1 MPIDKFIIG
10 YTDDKSGYQTN
21 VLPWLLPDNAFE
33 VMKNAY
39 TWRGRVR
46 KRVGSVL
53 MGANANSS
61 RLRIPNIPIVIT
73 APGPSPEIGQVDFNL
88 IPITI
93 AVGMKIEL
101 QGGTNT
107 TFTVVDIAGALL
119 STNPNPPFLTS
130 VTATIAGNVLTITN
144 NTVPLVALPL
154 TINLYPALPVTGI
167 GQYENSATNDETTVA
182 FDTKFAYYYS
192 GTAWVRLTTGA
203 DVWTGTNSDLFWITN
218 YRGVTASENY
228 LWVTNFVPA
237 DGIRYR
243 TSIATAPAQWRKP
256 TLFYSKGTAIT
267 TTNAAGAVPAI
278 PPFFVVP
285 VPLPGDI
292 FIVGSTA
299 LVVPAATGDLLIV
312 PLTTSSPCA
321 QQPGTTI
328 DLATGQLVIIPSATP
343 CLNTSVYYSH
353 NFLIKTARIVLQF
366 KNRLILLNTVEQVGT
381 TDTSFRNRCR
391 YSAVGNP
398 LFASIIGPPAINTS
412 VSFMEDLPGFG
423 NAIDAATQEAIVS
436 AEFLKDRLIVYFER
450 STWELV
456 YTGNQIYPF
465 TWQKINTELGC
476 ESTFSTIPFD
486 KTVLGFGNVGIH
498 SCTGANVVRIDEK
511 IPDLVFGLHNLQA
524 GVDRVV
530 GIRNYQ
536 PEIAIWTYP
545 GGARSTDFPYP
556 NNMLIYNYVNNS
568 WAIFND
574 SYTFFGYYQ
583 TSLTDPSSAAT
594 WGSSNTLW
602 GQTLDLWGGSVG
614 TTNSI
619 KSLRVIGGNQQGWLN
634 ILDYSLSVNAASLQ
648 ITGISAA
655 GGTVNGLVGSNAVFI
670 WSVDHNLEAGDFIA
684 VDSLTGIVISL
695 TTSDVP
701 PLSYNL
707 FRVVGQVATVVSK
720 DQVQVVFNRFNT
732 ITDTPEPIVLT
743 GTYVG
748 QGQITRISLIKID
761 SKDFNLYLGKDYN
774 AYISRI
780 NFMVNRTVNGYIK
793 VNYNLNTASG
803 VSLPQDTSALLGNS
817 QLTTFAYPSVTTN
830 QGIFELAPF
839 EKEQAQLWHSVY
851 LSADGEFIQIQ
862 LVNDNQQPF
871 VFDIDP
877 VTSLTNYSVEQDF
890 QLHSMIIYAQ
900 PTSSGLQ

>member
-10 YTDDKSGYQTN
+10 YTDDKSGFQNN

-46 KRVGSVL
+46 KRIGSVL
-53 MGANANSS
+53 MKGDPNGS
-61 RLRIPNIPIVIT
+61 RLRIPFIPIVIT
-73 APGPSPEIGQVDFNL
+73 AIGPSPQIGEVDFGL

-101 QGGTNT
+101 AGGSNT
-107 TFTVVDIAGALL
+107 TFTVVDVNGALL
-119 STNPNPPFLTS
+119 STNPNPPFNTS
-130 VTATIAGNVLTITN
+130 VTASMTALNVLTITN
-144 NTVPLVALPL
+144 NTLPYVALP
-154 TINLYPALPVTGI
+154 TAVYLYPALPVTGI

-192 GTAWVRLTTGA
+192 GGDWQRLNNVTPGN
-203 DVWTGTNSDLFWITN
+203 DIWTGTDINLFWIVN

-243 TSIATAPAQWRKP
+243 TAIVGEWRKP
-256 TLFYSKGTAIT
+256 TLFYSKGTVIT
-267 TTNAAGAVPAI
+267 TTTGLGAVVAFI
-278 PPFFVVP
+278 VNP
-285 VPLPGDI
+285 VPIVPGDI

-299 LVVPAATGDLLIV
+299 LIVPALSGDLLIL

-328 DLATGQLVIIPSATP
+328 DLATGQLDIAPSPTP
-343 CLNTSVYYSH
+343 CLTTSVYYSH
-353 NFLIKTARIVLQF
+353 NFRIKTARIVLQF
-366 KNRLILLNTVEQVGT
+366 KNRLILLNTVEGIAN
-381 TDTSFRNRCR
+381 TSFRNRCR

-398 LFASIIGPPAINTS
+398 LFGTVGTIYTS

-476 ESTFSTIPFD
+476 ESTFSTVPFD

-498 SCTGANVVRIDEK
+498 SCTGANVIRIDEK
-511 IPDLVFGLHNLQA
+511 IPDFVFNLHNLQS

-536 PEIAIWTYP
+536 PEVAIWTYP
-545 GGARSTDFPYP
+545 GEGRTADFPYP
-556 NNMLIYNYVNNS
+556 NNMLIYNYVNSS
-568 WAIFND
+568 WAIFDD
-574 SYTFFGYYQ
+574 SYTFFGFYQ
-583 TSLTDPSSAAT
+583 SSPTDPTPGGT
-594 WGSSNTLW
+594 WDASYTQWS
-602 GQTLDLWGGSVG
+602 QTLDVWGGSIG

-619 KSLRVIGGNQQGWLN
+619 KTLKVIGGNQQGWLN
-634 ILDYSLSVNAASLQ
+634 ILTNDSTINAPSLQ
-648 ITGISAA
+648 ITGISNAA
-655 GGTVNGLVGSNAVFI
+655 LTVNGLVASSLVFI
-670 WSVDHNLEAGDFIA
+670 YSVDHNLASGDFIA
-684 VDSLTGIVISL
+684 VDTLQGITISL
-695 TTSDVP
+695 TTSDDP
-701 PLSYNL
+701 PLSYTL
-707 FRVVGQVATVVSK
+707 LRVVGQVLTVVNRNQIK
-720 DQVQVVFNRFNT
+720 VVFKKFNT
-732 ITDTPEPIVLT
+732 ITKQYEPIILN
-743 GTYVG
+743 GTYKG
-748 QGQITRISLIKID
+748 QGQITRISLIQID

-774 AYISRI
+774 AYVSSI
-780 NFMVNRTVNGYIK
+780 NFMVNRTINGYIK
-793 VNYNLNTASG
+793 VNYNLNTS
-803 VSLPQDTSALLGNS
+803 SSYPLPQDTSALLGNS
-817 QLTTFAYPSVTTN
+817 QLTTFPYA
-830 QGIFELAPF
+830 LAPF
-839 EKEQAQLWHSVY
+839 EQRQAQLWHNIY
-851 LSADGEFIQIQ
+851 LSADGQFIQIQ
-862 LVNDNQQPF
+862 LVNDTQQPF

-877 VTSLTNYSVEQDF
+877 VTSVTNYSVEQDF